1 MNLSE
6 TDKETTFQV
15 GLVAPQLLPALMAI
29 KTAAEV
35 AIGTFK
41 VYQIIFPEHFQI
53 MNLDRTINALIEGLN
68 RAFKPYASQLKR
80 QKRKL
85 MPYPLVAIGHR
96 DRD

>member
-1 MNLSE
+1 
-6 TDKETTFQV
+6 
-15 GLVAPQLLPALMAI
+15 MAI

-68 RAFKPYASQLKR
+68 RAFKPFAFTAKAAKEETNAVSSRSDWAS
-80 QKRKL
+80 
-85 MPYPLVAIGHR
+85 
-96 DRD
+96 